1 MSEDLLQYFV
11 EPKILTHKGGHFIP
25 ASGPQKTCYRD
36 FLLLMLEEK
45 NKQNTTVIKDSY

>member
-25 ASGPQKTCYRD
+25 ASGPQKTFYTD
-36 FLLLMLEEK
+36 FLLLMLDEK
-45 NKQNTTVIKDSY
+45 NKQNITKDSY